1 MRHYFS
7 TIGLILGF
15 IAVAIAAFET
25 HLVAS
30 EPAPPVHERSL
41 KELAVDAGKAIL
53 KEKVLKEE
61 APPPE
66 AKPFHPV
73 RIAYMLLGLG
83 AMGFGIF
90 SWIKKEHIRMS
101 GGAAALGLM
110 AICWQ
115 WVLVGVCIAI
125 VIIVLANISA

>member
-30 EPAPPVHERSL
+30 EPPPPVHERSL

-61 APPPE
+61 APPPQ
-66 AKPFHPV
+66 ARPYHPV
-73 RIAYMLLGLG
+73 RITYILLGLA

-90 SWIKKEHIRMS
+90 SWIKKEHVRMS

>member
-30 EPAPPVHERSL
+30 EPPPPVHERSL

-53 KEKVLKEE
+53 KQKVLKEE
-61 APPPE
+61 PPSPK
-66 AKPFHPV
+66 ATPFHPV
-73 RIAYMLLGLG
+73 RITYILLGLG
-83 AMGFGIF
+83 AMVFGLF

-101 GGAAALGLM
+101 GGAVALGLM
-110 AICWQ
+110 AVCWQ
-115 WVLVGVCIAI
+115 WVLIGICIAI
-125 VIIVLANISA
+125 VIIVLANFSV